1 MEVEKYVVWRFYNYR
16 ENVSGEK
23 VVNFNKG

>member
-1 MEVEKYVVWRFYNYR
+1 MEVEKYVVWWFYNYR

>member
-1 MEVEKYVVWRFYNYR
+1 MEVENYVVGWFYNYR